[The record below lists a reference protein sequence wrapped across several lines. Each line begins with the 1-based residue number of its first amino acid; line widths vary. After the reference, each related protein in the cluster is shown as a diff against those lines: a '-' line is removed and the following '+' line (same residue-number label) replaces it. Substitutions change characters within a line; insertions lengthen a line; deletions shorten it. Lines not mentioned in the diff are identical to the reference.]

1 MVSAKVDAFTMTDLN
16 HRSQLPARRL
26 APLLG
31 AGLALLLGTCGCFR
45 GNPNAG
51 GLGRQ
56 AEVTFTRLSTVMTG
70 PTANLLTNV
79 GGFQAD
85 CVITLSAPE
94 AKRPQKLAGEIFVRG
109 QKLRL
114 ETAPGKSKA
123 ANPGQFGIIWDAGS
137 RRGFAFS
144 EALQGYAPLGATVQ
158 FTNVAMASVPGQP
171 DQFEGHLVEH
181 GELTVIGAD
190 GQKRV
195 LQVTRAKDLDN
206 VPLLI
211 ESASEPN
218 AFALTLTKVQP
229 GVPGDD
235 LFQPPDGFTKYESQP
250 ALLNELAARMQDVF
264 GEAQENGAVR
274 GENSEPGN
282 YPPTRRPGE

>member
-1 MVSAKVDAFTMTDLN
+1 MTDFD

-45 GNPNAG
+45 GNSNAG

-85 CVITLSAPE
+85 CVITLSAP
-94 AKRPQKLAGEIFVRG
+94 APKRPQNLAGEIFVRG

-114 ETAPGKSKA
+114 ETVPGKSKS
-123 ANPGQFGIIWDAGS
+123 ANPGQFGIIWDAGL
-137 RRGFAFS
+137 RGGFAFS
-144 EALQGYAPLGATVQ
+144 EALQGYAPLGATGQ
-158 FTNVAMASVPGQP
+158 FTNVAMESVPGQP
-171 DQFEGHLVEH
+171 DQFEGHPVEH
-181 GELTVIGAD
+181 AELTVIGAE
-190 GQKRV
+190 GQKWV

-206 VPLLI
+206 VPLVI
-211 ESASEPN
+211 ESATEPN
-218 AFALTLTKVQP
+218 AFSLTLTKVQP
-229 GVPGDD
+229 GVPGDE

-250 ALLNELAARMQDVF
+250 VLLNELAARMQDVF
-264 GEAQENGAVR
+264 GGGHENGAVR
-274 GENSEPGN
+274 GDEPEDR
-282 YPPTRRPGE
+282 PPVRRPGE

>member
-1 MVSAKVDAFTMTDLN
+1 MTELD

-31 AGLALLLGTCGCFR
+31 AGLALLLGACGCFR

-85 CVITLSAPE
+85 CVITLGAPGANE
-94 AKRPQKLAGEIFVRG
+94 PQKLAGEISVRG

-114 ETAPGKSKA
+114 ETAPGKSKS
-123 ANPGQFGIIWDAGS
+123 ANPGQFGIIWDAGL

-144 EALQGYAPLGATVQ
+144 EALQGYAPLGATGQ
-158 FTNVAMASVPGQP
+158 FTNVAMETVPGQP
-171 DQFEGHLVEH
+171 DQVEGHPVEH

-190 GQKRV
+190 GQKWVVR
-195 LQVTRAKDLDN
+195 VTRAKDLDN

-229 GVPGDD
+229 GVPGVE

-250 ALLNELAARMQDVF
+250 VLLSELAVRMQEVF
-264 GEAQENGAVR
+264 GESHENGAER
-274 GENSEPGN
+274 GDSGEPGAQV
-282 YPPTRRPGE
+282 PGKRPGE